1 MESKNHRPL
10 PFPAC
15 EELLNLHWY
24 VVTYSVCLFVK
35 NTLSE
40 KSGAVPTLQTPY
52 KQRPHPASPGSA
64 RDFHSDGLL
73 TLPAQYVEQGLCNGR
88 APVRPSD
95 RSTAAPVAGERS
107 AGRRYKSIAAG
118 AVQAPA
124 LSSKCG

>member
-1 MESKNHRPL
+1 M
-10 PFPAC
+10 
-15 EELLNLHWY
+15 
-24 VVTYSVCLFVK
+24 
-35 NTLSE
+35 SE

-88 APVRPSD
+88 ASVRPSV
-95 RSTAAPVAGERS
+95 RSIDSSNGAGGGFTAERS
-107 AGRRYKSIAAG
+107 AGRRYRSIAAG